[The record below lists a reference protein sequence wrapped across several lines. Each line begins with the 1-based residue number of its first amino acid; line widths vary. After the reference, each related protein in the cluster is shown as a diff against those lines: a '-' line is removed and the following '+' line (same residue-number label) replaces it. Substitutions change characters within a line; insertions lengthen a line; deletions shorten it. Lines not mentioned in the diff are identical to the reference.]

1 MMVTIKVGFEL
12 THGKGRSAMTGAR
25 AANMSCMCCRM
36 LSFRVYHNGLAHPSA
51 LCCVGV

>member
-12 THGKGRSAMTGAR
+12 THGKERTAMTGAK

-36 LSFRVYHNGLAHPSA
+36 LSFRVYRNGLAHPSA
-51 LCCVGV
+51 RCCAGV